1 MLYSRSNTFF
11 RVRWL
16 SLCALLLCNAH
27 ASTLLAQA
35 TNYLPGLVSQMTLS
49 DGSTASRVDAVCAG
63 KWASPDQYDERLTSG
78 QPLKVRWLGALN
90 VKVAGTYKLG
100 LDYQGKAT
108 VQLDNAP
115 LVTGTHN
122 KPALKARRRNCR

>member
-1 MLYSRSNTFF
+1 MRAASMQ
-11 RVRWL
+11 
-16 SLCALLLCNAH
+16 CARLHVACPGD
-27 ASTLLAQA
+27 Q
-35 TNYLPGLVSQMTLS
+35 LPSGLVSQMTLS

-122 KPALKARRRNCR
+122 KPALKSAEKELSLGYHPSKYI